1 MTHDRGEYR
10 AIRRVLLDG
19 PDFQK
24 LSERAR
30 WIFVALK
37 LNLGPSGIDVFYPDA
52 LAAQLTAQT
61 GASTRAIG
69 DAMGELERAGWI
81 AREANVLWL
90 IGHLD
95 NDPHVKASDS
105 KHRKSIVRHVGG
117 LPRLSIVR
125 KFVSAHPD
133 FFPAS
138 DGPSS
143 SLGWA
148 FDGPSMALA
157 TREPEKE
164 PENEK
169 ENLVADATPEPST
182 VPPADGPPI
191 RPSKAPAK
199 RPHVAGAPETESSL
213 TRLPK
218 ATVDAAHERW
228 VATAGGVDYGRFR
241 KALLLVFN
249 AQPLVYNGEQLARGV
264 EAFHESASSDGSK
277 WRGKWTVEKFAA
289 EIHEWVKLGAIELV
303 DEWGQ
308 PTERGRAA
316 GIFA

>member
-1 MTHDRGEYR
+1 MS
-10 AIRRVLLDG
+10 AKS
-19 PDFQK
+19 PAFQ
-24 LSERAR
+24 
-30 WIFVALK
+30 
-37 LNLGPSGIDVFYPDA
+37 FYPGEFLAGSVATYSLDEIGAYITLLSFDWSLNGLPNDIEKLAKLCRINARKFRA
-52 LAAQLTAQT
+52 LWANISEQFEEIDGKLHNPRLAKERVKQDLW
-61 GASTRAIG
+61 RA
-69 DAMGELERAGWI
+69 
-81 AREANVLWL
+81 
-90 IGHLD
+90 
-95 NDPHVKASDS
+95 
-105 KHRKSIVRHVGG
+105 KSSVGG
-117 LPRLSIVR
+117 
-125 KFVSAHPD
+125 KNSAKGRGKGGSRVVEAEGQPN
-133 FFPAS
+133 
-138 DGPSS
+138 GNTSS
-143 SLGWA
+143 SSSTSVTTTTTALSPA
-148 FDGPSMALA
+148 APSDEPDAPPAPPVRPSM
-157 TREPEKE
+157 
-164 PENEK
+164 
-169 ENLVADATPEPST
+169 
-182 VPPADGPPI
+182 
-191 RPSKAPAK
+191 APAK